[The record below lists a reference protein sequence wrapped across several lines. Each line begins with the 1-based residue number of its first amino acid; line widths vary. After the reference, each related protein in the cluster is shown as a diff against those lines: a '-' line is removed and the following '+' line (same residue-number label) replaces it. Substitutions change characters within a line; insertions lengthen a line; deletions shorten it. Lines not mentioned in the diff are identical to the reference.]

1 MPKTGGAKAKAGRQI
16 AKLTKKQQGFAIGQN
31 ILGQLAN
38 FATGI
43 RQILEKGIDPATK
56 QPLRCAPDDIKRSF
70 SLEQLTAV
78 EDFYTTF
85 GVSEEAEAVERP
97 ASKGK

>member
-1 MPKTGGAKAKAGRQI
+1 MAVPKKVGRRQVSV
-16 AKLTKKQQGFAIGQN
+16 LTKKQFGFAVGQN

-38 FATGI
+38 IATSI
-43 RQILEKGIDPATK
+43 RQILEKGTDPATK
-56 QPLRCAPDDIKRSF
+56 QPLRCSPDDIKRSF

-85 GVSEEAEAVERP
+85 AVEPEP
-97 ASKGK
+97 AAKPK